1 MKQYQ
6 DLMRKILENGTWQN
20 NRTGIR
26 TKMLPAAMLE
36 FDLREGF
43 PAVTTKKLAYRAVVG
58 ELLGFLRGLDTAKEF
73 NDLNCKV
80 WDANAAAPAWLN
92 NPNYADV
99 QYSGGND
106 GDTFVSAGYLGRIYG
121 VQWRDWKRSFK
132 SADNDGRLDQ
142 IDNLLKQI
150 EKNPTSRRMIVSA
163 WRPDEL
169 DRMALPPCHYS
180 FQVIIEQETKTMHLL
195 WNQRSCDMFLGIPFN
210 IASYATLLH
219 ILARI
224 TGYNVG
230 TLTGFL
236 ADVHI
241 YENHIAQ
248 VTEQLSREPKT
259 LCQLE
264 ISDDVKFGSG
274 IEGIEAIEPNHI
286 NLVNYVSHP
295 AIKADMAV

>member
-1 MKQYQ
+1 MKQYLN
-6 DLMRKILENGTWQN
+6 LMQNVLENGSWQE

-26 TKMLPAAMLE
+26 TMMLPGAMLQ

-43 PAVTTKKLAYRAVVG
+43 PAVTTKKLAYKAVVG
-58 ELLGFLRGLDTAKEF
+58 ELLGFLRGYDTVKEF
-73 NDLNCKV
+73 NDLGCKV
-80 WDANAAAPAWLN
+80 WDANATAPAWLANPHN
-92 NPNYADV
+92 NPNIRHLDWETDMMV
-99 QYSGGND
+99 PS
-106 GDTFVSAGYLGRIYG
+106 GYLGRIYG
-121 VQWRDWKRSFK
+121 VQWRNWNCNQIPGKHTT
-132 SADNDGRLDQ
+132 LDQ
-142 IDNLLKQI
+142 IETLLCQI
-150 EKNPTSRRMIVSA
+150 QDNPTSRRLLVSA

-169 DRMALPPCHYS
+169 DQMALPPCHYA

-195 WNQRSCDMFLGIPFN
+195 WNQRSCDLFLGVPFN

-241 YENHIAQ
+241 YENHINQ
-248 VTEQLSREPKT
+248 CCEQLSRDPKPLPELVICST
-259 LCQLE
+259 IKQGSSVE
-264 ISDDVKFGSG
+264 SVRPDD
-274 IEGIEAIEPNHI
+274 ILLN
-286 NLVNYVSHP
+286 NYEYWP

>member
-6 DLMRKILENGTWQN
+6 ELLQTILDTGTRQK
-20 NRTGIR
+20 NRTGID
-26 TKMLPAAMLE
+26 TFMIPGYMLR

-43 PAVTTKKLAYRAVVG
+43 PAVTTKKLAFKSVVG
-58 ELLGFLRGLDTAKEF
+58 ELLGFLRGCDTAHEF
-73 NDLNCKV
+73 RELGCKV
-80 WDANAAAPAWLN
+80 WDANSTAPAWLE

-99 QYSGGND
+99 QYFDDDVS
-106 GDTFVSAGYLGRIYG
+106 VSAGYLGRIYG
-121 VQWRDWKRSFK
+121 VQWRDWISSETKPGSRVSI
-132 SADNDGRLDQ
+132 DQ
-142 IDNLLKQI
+142 IETLLHQI
-150 EKNPTSRRMIVSA
+150 ETNPTSRRLIVSA

-169 DRMALPPCHYS
+169 NQMALPPCHYA

-195 WNQRSCDMFLGIPFN
+195 WNQRSCDVFLGIPFN

-241 YENHIAQ
+241 YEDHIDQ
-248 VTEQLSREPKT
+248 VKEQLSRTPHELP
-259 LCQLE
+259 QLM
-264 ISDDVKFGSG
+264 INPAITVGTK
-274 IEGIEAIEPNHI
+274 IEDIKPNDFA
-286 NLVNYVSHP
+286 LFNYKHHS
-295 AIKADMAV
+295 AIKASMAV